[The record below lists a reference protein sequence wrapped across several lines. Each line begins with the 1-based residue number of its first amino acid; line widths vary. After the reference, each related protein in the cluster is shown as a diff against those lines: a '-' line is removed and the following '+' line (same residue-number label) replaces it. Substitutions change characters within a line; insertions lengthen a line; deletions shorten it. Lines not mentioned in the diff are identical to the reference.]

1 MVELTGTAPVSSE
14 PFALLHR
21 YIVYIIPHNL
31 PFVKD
36 YFINSTEEEEK
47 NMPVAEILAGIAL
60 VKSSVDFIKS
70 NIDTCKDIG
79 EIGSAIDG
87 LLRGKDEVEKRANK
101 RGLGIKEQFDTAHIA
116 REAIDA
122 RLAAEQLQEISQMI
136 NLRFGPNT
144 WREIMEERAKRIQEH
159 KEALKQARIDKRK
172 ANEQL
177 WSEVKQVLLVAGSI
191 FAVLAIIVGSVWY
204 SRL

>member
-1 MVELTGTAPVSSE
+1 
-14 PFALLHR
+14 
-21 YIVYIIPHNL
+21 
-31 PFVKD
+31 
-36 YFINSTEEEEK
+36 
-47 NMPVAEILAGIAL
+47 MPVAEILAGIAL

-101 RGLGIKEQFDTAHIA
+101 RGMGVAEQFDTAHIA

-122 RLAAEQLQEISQMI
+122 RLAAEQLQEISNMI

-144 WREIMEERAKRIQEH
+144 WREIMEERARRIQEA
-159 KEALKQARIDKRK
+159 KEAQKQAKKAKAK
-172 ANEQL
+172 ANKEL
-177 WSEVKQVLLVAGSI
+177 MDDLKMVAKVIGGILVV
-191 FAVLAIIVGSVWY
+191 FVAIGAAIYY
-204 SRL
+204 S

>member
-1 MVELTGTAPVSSE
+1 
-14 PFALLHR
+14 
-21 YIVYIIPHNL
+21 
-31 PFVKD
+31 
-36 YFINSTEEEEK
+36 
-47 NMPVAEILAGIAL
+47 MPVAEILAGIAL

-101 RGLGIKEQFDTAHIA
+101 RGMGVAEQCDTAHIA

-122 RLAAEQLQEISQMI
+122 RLAAEQLQEISNMI

-144 WREIMEERAKRIQEH
+144 WREIMEERARRIQEH
-159 KEALKQARIDKRK
+159 KEAQKQARIKARK
-172 ANEQL
+172 ESAEL
-177 WSEVKQVLLVAGSI
+177 WSDIKAILLVIGAIMVAFAGVG
-191 FAVLAIIVGSVWY
+191 AAIYY
-204 SRL
+204 S